1 MRKNKKIS
9 TTVLYI
15 FLIALAIIQITPLL
29 AALMN
34 SLRTNA
40 DIKKVAVAFP
50 FHPQFSNF
58 GKAWNIGGYFNAFT
72 NSMLVSISSSLVVLV
87 FSIAGGYFLSRSNNK
102 FSKYLLVYFGVSL
115 SIPTFSF
122 LVPLYYSFANL
133 NLINTHVG
141 LILIYIAMNLPFNI
155 LLASTFI
162 SQIPQALDEAAIID
176 GCSTYQVIG
185 KIIFPLS
192 KPVITTILLISFV
205 NTWNEFTLA
214 NTFLQKPEL
223 KTAATKYVLFVG
235 ERGSDLSMI
244 YTAGIITML
253 PIVILF
259 FLLQKYFIDGMTS
272 GSVK

>member
-1 MRKNKKIS
+1 MRKNKKIGKII
-9 TTVLYI
+9 LYI
-15 FLIALAIIQITPLL
+15 VLITLAIIQITPLL

-58 GKAWNIGGYFNAFT
+58 GKAWNIGGYFNAFA
-72 NSMLVSISSSLVVLV
+72 NSMLVSISSSVVVLV
-87 FSIAGGYFLSRSNNK
+87 FSIIGGYFLSRSNNK
-102 FSKYLLVYFGVSL
+102 FSNYLLVYFGVSL

-133 NLINTHVG
+133 NLVNTHVG

-155 LLASTFI
+155 LLASTFV
-162 SQIPQALDEAAIID
+162 SGIPNALDEAAIID
-176 GCSTYQVIG
+176 GCSTYQVIA
-185 KIIFPLS
+185 KIIFPLA

-253 PIVILF
+253 PIVLLF
-259 FLLQKYFIDGMTS
+259 FFLQKYFIDGMTS

>member
-1 MRKNKKIS
+1 MRKTKKIGKI
-9 TTVLYI
+9 VLYI
-15 FLIALAIIQITPLL
+15 FLITLAIIQITPLL

-40 DIKKVAVAFP
+40 EIKKVAVAFP

-58 GKAWNIGGYFNAFT
+58 GKAWKIGGYFDAFA
-72 NSMLVSISSSLVVLV
+72 NSLLVSLCSSMVVLV
-87 FSIAGGYFLSRSNNK
+87 FSIVGGYFLSRSNIRI
-102 FSKYLLVYFGVSL
+102 SKYLLIYFGVSL

-122 LVPLYYSFANL
+122 LVPLYYTFANL
-133 NLINTHVG
+133 NLINTHLG

-155 LLASTFI
+155 MLASTFV
-162 SQIPQALDEAAIID
+162 SGIPRALDEAAIID

-185 KIIFPLS
+185 KIIFPLA
-192 KPVITTILLISFV
+192 KPVITTILLIAFV

-253 PIVILF
+253 PIVLLF
-259 FLLQKYFIDGMTS
+259 FSLQKYFIDGMTS